1 MSKISVRSVLEIV
14 RASVDDKDITI
25 DHNSSSLN
33 IPTWDSLIQINILVA
48 LDDIL
53 QGKAAEIDE
62 LSTAASVEQILNI
75 LKLNN
80 LLED

>member
-1 MSKISVRSVLEIV
+1 MNKISVKSVLDIV
-14 RASVDDKDITI
+14 RVSVDDKDIAI
-25 DHNSSSLN
+25 DLNSSSLN
-33 IPTWDSLIQINILVA
+33 IRTWDSLIQINILVA

-53 QGKAAEIDE
+53 EGKAAEIDE

-75 LKLNN
+75 LKLND